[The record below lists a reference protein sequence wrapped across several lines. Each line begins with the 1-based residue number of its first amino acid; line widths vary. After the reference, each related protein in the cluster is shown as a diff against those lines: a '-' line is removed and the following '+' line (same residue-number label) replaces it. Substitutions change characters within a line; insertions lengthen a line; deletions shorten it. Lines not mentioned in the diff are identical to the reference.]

1 MNRRARGRLYRAL
14 LPALVLA
21 VGLAGCEGER
31 GDGAESRD
39 PGDPPSATGSPAP
52 GSEASPPVTADPDP
66 SRIRP
71 EATEGWPPARDS
83 IPGTPWTREDWEI
96 FRATLE
102 QAEALGIDTL
112 PLGEAV
118 GAMGMLFLGSPY
130 VPRTL
135 EVPGPERLVI
145 NFRGL
150 DCVTFVENVLALT
163 RFSRRHGTA
172 LLDDPE
178 EARARYEADLTTLR
192 YRNGRVEGYASRMHY
207 FSEWVRR
214 NAEAGRLDDF
224 TGVAGGIPDEEPIDF
239 MSTHAEAY
247 PQLAD
252 PEVLEEIR
260 EVEAELNAGQPPLF
274 IPQHHLVQAEEL
286 IRTGDVIAAR
296 STVEGLDV
304 AHTGIALWRD
314 GVLHLLH
321 APLVGS
327 NVVLSQGSL
336 AERIKGIRTQDG
348 AMVARPAGPWFGERR
363 R

>member
-1 MNRRARGRLYRAL
+1 MNGDAGSRIRRTL
-14 LPALVLA
+14 LPALLLA
-21 VGLAGCEGER
+21 VGLAGCGDEGAR
-31 GDGAESRD
+31 GTEDRDSHEPAAE
-39 PGDPPSATGSPAP
+39 GL
-52 GSEASPPVTADPDP
+52 EQL
-66 SRIRP
+66 RP
-71 EATEGWPPARDS
+71 QATEGWPPPEDS

-102 QAEALGIDTL
+102 RAEALGTDTL

-178 EARARYEADLTTLR
+178 AARARYEADLTTLR

-214 NAEAGRLDDF
+214 NAEAGRLDVV
-224 TGVAGGIPDEEPIDF
+224 TGVAGGIPHPEPIDF
-239 MSTHAEAY
+239 MSSHVGAY

-252 PEVLEEIR
+252 PDVLEEIR
-260 EVEAELNAGQPPLF
+260 AVEVALNDREPPLF
-274 IPQHHLVQAEEL
+274 IPQHHLMQATEL

-304 AHTGIALWRD
+304 AHTGIALWQD
-314 GVLHLLH
+314 GVLRLLH

-327 NVVLSQGSL
+327 NVVLSEGSL
-336 AERIKGIRTQDG
+336 AERINGIQTQDG
-348 AMVARPAGPWFGERR
+348 AMVARPDGPWFGEPRR
-363 R
+363 